1 MTLVGVLVNPNA
13 RKNAGQ
19 PDRAARLAAVLGA
32 RGLVKET
39 RTLAEVGPC
48 LDALC
53 AAGVT
58 TFVAD
63 GGDGSLHWLLNA
75 AAARVGVE
83 RLAEAVPLA
92 LPTNGG
98 TIDFVARHAGVK
110 GRAEALMRR
119 LVATPGGAAAFE
131 VSRVPTLV
139 LRGERLDEAGAL
151 RPFERVGF
159 AAAVAGIGSG
169 FFDLYERSS
178 RGPLGILQVIAR
190 TSTACVLDLGPWR
203 RLATRALLE
212 DGRRAMGR
220 VAARVEVDGRPLPFA
235 ELTALHVGAF
245 PINLGGLVRVFPRAG
260 EGVLHMNGG
269 APTILGMIRNLPR
282 LLLGRPLAGR
292 DLVDGPAREVR
303 VEATGPAPLR
313 PVVDGER
320 LEGVRSLVVSP
331 GPVVTVPRVV
341 A

>member
-1 MTLVGVLVNPNA
+1 VSLVGVLVNPNA

-19 PDRAARLAAVLGA
+19 PDRAARLAAVLGE
-32 RGLVKET
+32 RGLVRET

-48 LDALC
+48 LEALC
-53 AAGVT
+53 QAGVT

-75 AAARVGVE
+75 AAARGGVD
-83 RLAEAVPLA
+83 RLAEVVPLA

-119 LVATPGGAAAFE
+119 LVATPGGVAAFE

-139 LRGERLDEAGAL
+139 LRGERQDGA
-151 RPFERVGF
+151 RFERVGF
-159 AAAVAGIGSG
+159 AAAIAGIGSG
-169 FFDLYERSS
+169 FFDLYERSR

-190 TSTACVLDLGPWR
+190 TSAACVLDLGPWR

-245 PINLGGLVRVFPRAG
+245 PINLGGLVRVFPEAG
-260 EGVLHMNGG
+260 EGALHMNGG
-269 APTILGMIRNLPR
+269 DPTILGMIRNLPR

-292 DLVDGPAREVR
+292 GLVDGPARALR

-320 LEGVRSLVVSP
+320 LEGVRWLEVSP